1 MQHKVPNAKLL
12 SISPLEKTAT
22 HDLPALLDKL
32 LSHCPSFK
40 HALVRSTADMKKHSA
55 LDYGKAA
62 QRACDAP
69 SSCGTRCLGISTENQ
84 FVMSS
89 FSPVWPPTEYEW

>member
-62 QRACDAP
+62 QRACDAGCMRRFP
-69 SSCGTRCLGISTENQ
+69 ALQLACEWWSQVGY
-84 FVMSS
+84 
-89 FSPVWPPTEYEW
+89 PPA